1 MGQHN
6 HGIQTVT
13 HQYHLEAS
21 GVNFGKRLLNI
32 LPTGIYS
39 GGYLTKVSNSEVT
52 LSLFVVEIRDSTTQ
66 VSVRSAAS
74 ATLNAANLD
83 SGAISSTTPYLVM
96 RWGYAASAL
105 NYLEIHA
112 IASLNDRLQN
122 DLIIGRCVFVGS
134 DLDSFDYSDR
144 SFPSILDKFLRVEA
158 ASGLYVRLRGGIV
171 CTSSRRFV
179 VPDQLVGPFTVPAS
193 PNSRID
199 LVYVDTS
206 GSVQI
211 QQGTPAVTPS
221 VPDYGGRLV
230 LAEVLLVNGDTS
242 IPWNRIID
250 ARSFVNL
257 PSKRDYILIRDVKA
271 AGVNGGTFTSGAW
284 RTRDLTEKTSDAG
297 GNASLAANRI
307 TLEAGTYE
315 FHIRCPAS
323 DTTSEIGLHQA
334 RLYNVTDGSVVSY
347 GTSEYSV
354 VSGYVTTSS
363 IVVGKFT
370 IASSKVFEV
379 QHRSQGTVTTC
390 GFGRATNFGGEEVY
404 TVAEFWKVA

>member
-221 VPDYGGRLV
+221 APNYGGKLV
-230 LAEVLLVNGDTS
+230 LAEVLLVNGDIS
-242 IPWNRIID
+242 IPWNRITD
-250 ARSFVNL
+250 ARSFVNF

-271 AGVNGGTFTSGAW
+271 AGVNGGTFTNGAW
-284 RTRDLTEKTSDAG
+284 RTRDLTEKTSDAEG
-297 GNASLAANRI
+297 YASLSANRI
-307 TLEAGTYE
+307 TLAAGTYE
-315 FHIRCPAS
+315 FRISCPAYS
-323 DTTSEIGLHQA
+323 VNGHQA
-334 RLYNVTDGSVVSY
+334 RLYNITDGGVVAN
-347 GTSEYSV
+347 GTSENTASAIQTR
-354 VSGYVTTSS
+354 SF
-363 IVVGKFT
+363 ICGKFT
-370 IASSKVFEV
+370 YSSSKVFEI
-379 QHRSQGTVTTC
+379 QHYCTSTKTSN
-390 GFGRATNFGGEEVY
+390 GFGIYCNNGGVEEIY
-404 TVAEFWKVA
+404 TIAEFWKVA